1 MFGKYVRTYK
11 QMCWVSPYACSNCM
25 YVFTYLRCT
34 HVSVLVLR
42 EEEVEEKDV
51 AVRSE
56 GS

>member
-1 MFGKYVRTYK
+1 
-11 QMCWVSPYACSNCM
+11 MCWVSPYACSNCM
-25 YVFTYLRCT
+25 YVFTCVRCT